1 MKCLLKIVFNSVVF
15 LFILL
20 NFSLAHAAATDE
32 AILKIFKQQKINT
45 DHLSVEIRKN
55 DKIIEAI
62 NAKTLKS
69 PASVSKLLTTYA
81 VLQKL
86 PLGFRFKTELFLA
99 NDNLYIKG
107 SGDPSFVS
115 EKMWFLVNE
124 FIRSNISTVK
134 DIIVD
139 DFLFDQIR
147 FDESRENR
155 RVDRAY
161 DAPVG
166 AMSFNWN
173 SINIFVRPSEVN
185 EKAIVFLDPISDY
198 YQLQNLTRT
207 VSGESKKELIIS
219 VLNDEKKIII
229 TGEVSKSSLE
239 KVVYKSIDDPSL
251 WTGYQLKSFLK
262 QRGIVV
268 TGKVKKGEVPE
279 SAKLVGRSES
289 KSLAEILADMNK
301 FSNNF
306 VAEMLTKTLAAQN
319 INKSKTP
326 ATLNKGVEIIREALK
341 TLGLTTKDFLIKNP
355 SGLTLENRLSA
366 YAGNE
371 ILSAMKN
378 DFRTYSLVLESLPIS
393 GLDGTLKKRMKNSVA
408 EGWVRGKTGSLDT
421 VVSMAGFAGRKNGD
435 IYTFTFLYNG
445 PRDETIVREAF
456 DQVLISL
463 LK

>member
-1 MKCLLKIVFNSVVF
+1 MKCLLKIVFHAVGF
-15 LFILL
+15 LFILI
-20 NFSLAHAAATDE
+20 NFSLAHASAKDE
-32 AILKIFKQQKINT
+32 QILKIFKQQKINT

-55 DKIIEAI
+55 DKTIETI
-62 NAKTLKS
+62 NSKTLKS
-69 PASVSKLLTTYA
+69 PASVTKLLTTYA

-86 PLGFRFKTELFLA
+86 PLGFKFKTQLFLA
-99 NDNLYIKG
+99 NDNLYLKG
-107 SGDPSFVS
+107 SGDPTFVS

-124 FIRSNISTVK
+124 LTRSKITTFKNIV
-134 DIIVD
+134 VD
-139 DFLFDQIR
+139 DSLFDQVR
-147 FDESRENR
+147 YDESRESR

-173 SINIFVRPSEVN
+173 SVNIFIRPGEVN
-185 EKAIVFLDPISDY
+185 EKANVFLDPISDY
-198 YQLQNLTRT
+198 YQLQNSTRT
-207 VSGESKKELIIS
+207 VLGAAKKELVIS
-219 VLNDEKKIII
+219 VLNDEKKISI
-229 TGEVSKSSLE
+229 TGEVSKTALE

-251 WTGYQLKSFLK
+251 WAGYQLKSFLK
-262 QRGIVV
+262 QRGIEVS
-268 TGKVKKGEVPE
+268 GKVQKGEVPE
-279 SAKLVGRSES
+279 TAKIVSSSES

-319 INKSKTP
+319 MSQSKTP
-326 ATLNKGVEIIREALK
+326 ATLNKGVEIIRDELIK
-341 TLGLTTKDFLIKNP
+341 LGLTTKDFVIVNP

-366 YAGNE
+366 FAGNE

-378 DFRTYSLVLESLPIS
+378 DFRTYSLVLESLPIA

-435 IYTFTFLYNG
+435 IYTYTFLYNG